1 MSLRTFGRGFLADKL
16 YNAEDAVPAGTFD
29 QIQRRRKRRRP
40 LGWLL
45 PSLALVVLVGIGGYL
60 YKGAGSHVSTGPVT
74 ATMSEPKAK
83 SSVSSPTMAESR
95 SMGAMGRSVSE
106 KATMNVS
113 TKTSSASSQ
122 AAQQRVSASQA
133 DIQDNLEESTYPNGV
148 KSATPRTNAKR
159 FGREVSALAMSRR
172 KPIHSSEAQQRHIS
186 AVSAPGESKPTTQA
200 SGMETGGASTRPS
213 GKALAET
220 PPNSSLSY
228 DLGLLEAS
236 SMLDSRPT
244 QLALQPREASP
255 LAVYP
260 VGVNNNL
267 FSRMKLTE
275 VLVDFGPSALT
286 QKVHFTERNFSP
298 EQGKFS
304 TLYTEPGIG
313 VEAGITV
320 RSQLSP
326 WLGLLVGVRSRVF
339 WQTVSGKVKTSESS
353 PVTYTS
359 IDAFTVQAQ
368 PQLVEQGYILKST
381 TWMPIIP
388 ELLLEFRPP
397 NAIWG
402 IAAGGY
408 LNAYP
413 QSFLSY
419 RGQGAPAAPFTP
431 GATVQPVAQIWT
443 QTSRTRLTLSV
454 RRIQG
459 SDLLPHPVHSTSDGL
474 LTSVTMSYR
483 FGW

>member
-1 MSLRTFGRGFLADKL
+1 MSSRTFGRGFLADKL
-16 YNAEDAVPAGTFD
+16 YNTEDAVPAGTFE

-60 YKGAGSHVSTGPVT
+60 YQGTGTSVSTGPV
-74 ATMSEPKAK
+74 AAAISQPEAQ
-83 SSVSSPTMAESR
+83 SSASSPTIKEPRHKAAP
-95 SMGAMGRSVSE
+95 GVAGSE
-106 KATMNVS
+106 KATMHSVPREQS
-113 TKTSSASSQ
+113 TPSDATVEQ
-122 AAQQRVSASQA
+122 VSASQTS
-133 DIQDNLEESTYPNGV
+133 IEDNSKASTDPDGV
-148 KSATPRTNAKR
+148 KSAAHHTNTKR
-159 FGREVSALAMSRR
+159 FGKEPSTLAISRR
-172 KPIHSSEAQQRHIS
+172 KPTQSSEAEHEQTS
-186 AVSAPGESKPTTQA
+186 ATAANRESRSAPPA
-200 SGMETGGASTRPS
+200 SGTETEVAGTNSPRKAQAEMPTHPS
-213 GKALAET
+213 LA
-220 PPNSSLSY
+220 Y

-236 SMLDSRPT
+236 STLDSRLTPF
-244 QLALQPREASP
+244 ALQSREASP

-260 VGVNNNL
+260 VGVNKNL
-267 FSRMKLTE
+267 FSRLKLTE
-275 VLVDFGPSALT
+275 VLVDFGPTALT
-286 QKVHFTERNFSP
+286 QKVRFTERNFSP

-313 VEAGITV
+313 LEAGITV

-326 WLGLLVGVRSRVF
+326 WLSLLAGVRSRVF
-339 WQTVSGKVKTSESS
+339 WQTVSGKIKTSESS

-368 PQLVEQGYILKST
+368 PQLVEQGYTLRST
-381 TWMPIIP
+381 IWMPIIP

-397 NAIWG
+397 NATWG

-431 GATVQPVAQIWT
+431 GPTLQPVAQIWT
-443 QTSRTRLTLSV
+443 QTSRTRLALSV

-459 SDLLPHPVHSTSDGL
+459 TDLLPHPVHSTSDGL
-474 LTSVTMSYR
+474 LTSVSMSYR

>member
-1 MSLRTFGRGFLADKL
+1 MSSRTFGRGFLADKL
-16 YNAEDAVPAGTFD
+16 YSTEDAVPAGTFE

-45 PSLALVVLVGIGGYL
+45 PSLALVVLMGIGGYL
-60 YKGAGSHVSTGPVT
+60 YRGTGSRVSSNPVAAGVSQP
-74 ATMSEPKAK
+74 EAK
-83 SSVSSPTMAESR
+83 SSVSSRTIADAPAQASQNETLSENAKR
-95 SMGAMGRSVSE
+95 SPDTR
-106 KATMNVS
+106 
-113 TKTSSASSQ
+113 TSSARAVP
-122 AAQQRVSASQA
+122 AAEQTSTARTAPPENPES
-133 DIQDNLEESTYPNGV
+133 STYPGRTESFPTHTQARRTGSEFSAVATGV
-148 KSATPRTNAKR
+148 RNPAHTRIAQQEKDVAPIATGESPSAPFVSATQSVT
-159 FGREVSALAMSRR
+159 GTGSG
-172 KPIHSSEAQQRHIS
+172 Q
-186 AVSAPGESKPTTQA
+186 SK
-200 SGMETGGASTRPS
+200 
-213 GKALAET
+213 AEM
-220 PPNSSLSY
+220 PPNPGLAY
-228 DLGLLEAS
+228 DLGVLEAS
-236 SMLDSRPT
+236 QVLDSRLTP
-244 QLALQPREASP
+244 LALQPHEASP

-260 VGVNNNL
+260 VGVNRNL
-267 FSRMKLTE
+267 FSRLKLTE
-275 VLVDFGPSALT
+275 VLIDFGPTALT
-286 QKVHFTERNFSP
+286 QKVRFTERNFSP

-313 VEAGITV
+313 LEAGITV

-326 WLGLLVGVRSRVF
+326 WLGLLAGVRSRIF

-368 PQLVEQGYILKST
+368 PQLVEQGYTLKST
-381 TWMPIIP
+381 IWMPIIP

-397 NAIWG
+397 NAMWG

-419 RGQGAPAAPFTP
+419 RGQGAPAAPFSP
-431 GATVQPVAQIWT
+431 GAALQPVAQIWT

-459 SDLLPHPVHSTSDGL
+459 SDLMPHPVHSTSDGL
-474 LTSVTMSYR
+474 LTSATMSYR

>member
-1 MSLRTFGRGFLADKL
+1 MRSRTFGRGFLADKL
-16 YNAEDAVPAGTFD
+16 YNTEDAVPAGTFE
-29 QIQRRRKRRRP
+29 QIQLRRKRRRP

-45 PSLALVVLVGIGGYL
+45 PSLVLVVLVGIGGYL
-60 YKGAGSHVSTGPVT
+60 YQGTGTNVSTGPVA
-74 ATMSEPKAK
+74 ATVSVAEAK
-83 SSVSSPTMAESR
+83 SSVSSRTIAEALPKAARGGSI
-95 SMGAMGRSVSE
+95 SE
-106 KATMNVS
+106 KVTVNTS
-113 TKTSSASSQ
+113 TRPSSAPSD
-122 AAQQRVSASQA
+122 AAVERVSASQRV
-133 DIQDNLEESTYPNGV
+133 IQDNSEASYTHEV
-148 KSATPRTNAKR
+148 KSATAPRNTKR
-159 FGREVSALAMSRR
+159 SGREVSAVAVTRR
-172 KPIHSSEAQQRHIS
+172 KSIQRSETVHGQPSASSAT
-186 AVSAPGESKPTTQA
+186 GESHPVTPTAASETAVTSTNRSSKAQA
-200 SGMETGGASTRPS
+200 EM
-213 GKALAET
+213 
-220 PPNSSLSY
+220 PPNPSLAY

-236 SMLDSRPT
+236 STLDSRLTPF
-244 QLALQPREASP
+244 ALQSREASP

-260 VGVNNNL
+260 VGVNKNL
-267 FSRMKLTE
+267 FSRLKLTE
-275 VLVDFGPSALT
+275 VLVDFGPTALT
-286 QKVHFTERNFSP
+286 QKVRFTERNFSP

-313 VEAGITV
+313 LEAGITL

-326 WLGLLVGVRSRVF
+326 WLGLLAGVRSRVF
-339 WQTVSGKVKTSESS
+339 WQTVSGKIKTSESS

-368 PQLVEQGYILKST
+368 PQLVEQGYTLRST
-381 TWMPIIP
+381 IWMPIIP

-397 NAIWG
+397 NATWG

-419 RGQGAPAAPFTP
+419 RGQGAPAAAFTP
-431 GATVQPVAQIWT
+431 GATLQPVAQIWT
-443 QTSRTRLTLSV
+443 QTSRTRLALSV